1 MPQHITALKEAFQ
14 QKQNVTLGK
23 TQRLSFFLT
32 MFDGIMLGGI
42 MQSGSMQSGIMQCRG
57 ATYMQRWLSV
67 LDFPDEPARSL
78 TSTNVEK
85 YSSKQV

>member
-1 MPQHITALKEAFQ
+1 
-14 QKQNVTLGK
+14 
-23 TQRLSFFLT
+23 

-42 MQSGSMQSGIMQCRG
+42 MLSGSMQSGIMQCRG
-57 ATYMQRWLSV
+57 ATYMQRWLAG
-67 LDFPDEPARSL
+67 LDFPDKPTRSL